1 MAGVR
6 RLVASRKQ
14 QVGIMTPFQHPSFD
28 GHERICFFSESKSGL
43 RAIIAI
49 HDTTLGPALG
59 GCRMWAYADGGD
71 PLDDVLRL
79 SRGMTYKNALAG
91 LPLGGGKAVIVADP
105 ATDKSPALFEAFG
118 RAVDSL
124 GGRYITGEDVGV
136 SDVDMEVVARR
147 TAHVRGIRATGLG
160 DPSPFTAWGVF
171 CAMRAAVRYRW
182 GKPSLEGLTVGV
194 QGLGHVGSRLAAL
207 VRADG
212 ARLIVG
218 DIDAA
223 KVEAA
228 RRRLD
233 AVIVAADTVHAA
245 DIDVF
250 APCALGGGLN
260 ESTIPEIRAAI
271 VCGAANNQLRTPAD
285 GLALAAR
292 GILYAPDYLVN
303 AGGVIAIAPD
313 RPGIDADAMK
323 NRVARIGDTL
333 TAVLRRAE
341 AEGAS
346 PEQVADRLAEE
357 RIAAGRDALLRSA

>member
-1 MAGVR
+1 
-6 RLVASRKQ
+6 
-14 QVGIMTPFQHPSFD
+14 MTPFQHPSFD
-28 GHERICFFSESKSGL
+28 GHEQVSFFSDSKSGL
-43 RAIIAI
+43 RAIVAI

-59 GCRMWAYADGGD
+59 GCRMWAYAEGTD

-91 LPLGGGKAVIVADP
+91 LPLGGGKAVIIADP
-105 ATDKSPALFEAFG
+105 RSDKTPALFEAFG
-118 RAVDSL
+118 RAIDSL

-136 SDVDMEVVARR
+136 SDADMEIVARR

-171 CAMRAAVRYRW
+171 CAMRAAVRHRS
-182 GKPSLEGLTVGV
+182 GRASLEGLAVGL

-212 ARLIVG
+212 ARLVAG
-218 DIDAA
+218 DIDPA
-223 KVEAA
+223 KTEAA
-228 RRRLD
+228 RQRLD
-233 AVIVAADTVHAA
+233 ATIVAADAVHAA
-245 DIDVF
+245 DVDVF

-260 ESTIPEIRAAI
+260 ATTIPEIRAGI

-285 GLALAAR
+285 GLALAGR

-303 AGGVIAIAPD
+303 AGGVIAIAPE

-323 NRVARIGDTL
+323 SRVARIGDTL

-341 AEGAS
+341 AEGAT
-346 PEQVADRLAEE
+346 PEQIADRLAEE
-357 RIAAGRDALLRSA
+357 RIAAGRRAMLRSA